1 MKKLLFIFVAMT
13 VLLVGCAKQGGAPVG
28 DSAQSPLSTALSTV
42 SFEKDST
49 TKIQLNITG
58 GDNNLN
64 QALSIVVNV
73 GKTDYDLSFTA
84 DKTINVSG
92 DLTGGDIQKQLA
104 TDFEN
109 RLSPPQGAEPD
120 DGAIDQ
126 PAPDD
131 GAQALALLKNASDLF
146 VLNEKTVRGVEIIDG
161 EDNTITYVIDLFES
175 QVKAAL
181 PVFEA
186 QFESV
191 VDVTGLS
198 FKIIE
203 SGTKTQIV
211 LSVNVI
217 FDGSTEQ
224 STISL
229 IVEHT
234 RIVKVID

>member
-13 VLLVGCAKQGGAPVG
+13 VLLVGCAKAGSAPVG
-28 DSAQSPLSTALSTV
+28 DSGQSPLSTALSTV

-84 DKTINVSG
+84 DKTIRVSES
-92 DLTGGDIQKQLA
+92 LTGGDIQKQIA

-109 RLSPPQGAEPD
+109 RLSPPQGAE
-120 DGAIDQ
+120 
-126 PAPDD
+126 PDD

-181 PVFEA
+181 PVFET

-217 FDGSTEQ
+217 FDGSTAQ

>member
-1 MKKLLFIFVAMT
+1 M
-13 VLLVGCAKQGGAPVG
+13 
-28 DSAQSPLSTALSTV
+28 
-42 SFEKDST
+42 
-49 TKIQLNITG
+49 
-58 GDNNLN
+58 
-64 QALSIVVNV
+64 
-73 GKTDYDLSFTA
+73 
-84 DKTINVSG
+84 
-92 DLTGGDIQKQLA
+92 
-104 TDFEN
+104 
-109 RLSPPQGAEPD
+109 
-120 DGAIDQ
+120 
-126 PAPDD
+126 
-131 GAQALALLKNASDLF
+131 
-146 VLNEKTVRGVEIIDG
+146 RGVEIIDG

-217 FDGSTEQ
+217 FDGSTAQ

>member
-13 VLLVGCAKQGGAPVG
+13 VLLVGCAKAGSAPVG
-28 DSAQSPLSTALSTV
+28 DSAQGPLSKALSTV

-92 DLTGGDIQKQLA
+92 SLTGGDIQKQIA

-109 RLSPPQGAEPD
+109 RLSPPQDAAPD
-120 DGAIDQ
+120 DGVIDQ

-181 PVFEA
+181 PVFGA

-217 FDGSTEQ
+217 FDGSTAQ

>member
-13 VLLVGCAKQGGAPVG
+13 VLLVGCAKAGSAPVG
-28 DSAQSPLSTALSTV
+28 DSAHSPLSTALSTV

-84 DKTINVSG
+84 DKTINVSES
-92 DLTGGDIQKQLA
+92 LTGVDIQKQIA

-120 DGAIDQ
+120 DGA
-126 PAPDD
+126 
-131 GAQALALLKNASDLF
+131 QALALLKNASDLF
-146 VLNEKTVRGVEIIDG
+146 VLTEKTVRGVEIIDG

-217 FDGSTEQ
+217 FDGSTAQ